1 MTYTTLRVQIQD
13 HVAHITLNR
22 PDKLNAMNQAF
33 WQEFPNAIRT
43 IDEQSSARVIVISG
57 EGKMFSAG
65 MDLNVFM
72 SPSQRLTSGEDGR
85 RSENLRRTV
94 LQLQESFNVLE
105 SARIPV
111 LAAVHNG
118 CIGAGINL
126 VSACDCRYATED
138 AYFCIK
144 ETELGMT
151 ADVGVLQRLPKIIPE
166 GIVREM
172 AYTARRLS
180 APEALNFGLVNAV
193 YPDKESM
200 ITQVMNIAQQI
211 ARNSPL
217 AVSGSK
223 EMINYTRDHSVA
235 DSLKYMATWQ
245 SGMFQPNEMMK
256 AFQAKAMKETPN
268 YEELWSIEPAFS
280 D

>member
-1 MTYTTLRVQIQD
+1 MTYSTIRVTLENHIA
-13 HVAHITLNR
+13 HVELNR

-33 WQEFPNAIRT
+33 WQEFPATIKT
-43 IDEQSSARVIVISG
+43 IDEEASARAIVISG

-72 SPSQRLTSGEDGR
+72 TPNKRLVSGEEGR

-94 LQLQESFNVLE
+94 LQLQDSFNVLE
-105 SARIPV
+105 SVRIPV

-126 VSACDCRYATED
+126 ISACDCRYATED
-138 AYFCIK
+138 AYFTIK
-144 ETELGMT
+144 ETALGMT

-172 AYTARRLS
+172 AYTARKLS
-180 APEALNFGLVNAV
+180 AAEALNVGLVNSVYTDKTAMLDAV
-193 YPDKESM
+193 M
-200 ITQVMNIAQQI
+200 AIARQI
-211 ARNSPL
+211 ANNSPL
-217 AVSGSK
+217 AVAGSK

-256 AFQAKAMKETPN
+256 AFQAKAMKTAPDFEN
-268 YEELWSIEPAFS
+268 LWSVEEPLK
-280 D
+280 

>member
-1 MTYTTLRVQIQD
+1 MTYSTIRVQIQD
-13 HVAHITLNR
+13 HIAHIELNR
-22 PDKLNAMNQAF
+22 PDKLNAMNQTF
-33 WQEFPNAIRT
+33 WQEFPDAIRS
-43 IDEQSSARVIVISG
+43 IDEQASARVIVISG
-57 EGKMFSAG
+57 EGKMFSSG

-72 SPSQRLTSGEDGR
+72 TPSQRLTSGEMGR
-85 RSENLRRTV
+85 RNENLRRTV
-94 LQLQESFNVLE
+94 LQLQDAFNCIESV
-105 SARIPV
+105 RIPV

-180 APEALNFGLVNAV
+180 ASEALNFGLVNSV
-193 YPDKESM
+193 HSNKETM
-200 ITQVMNIAQQI
+200 LEQVMIIARQI
-211 ARNSPL
+211 ANNSPL

-223 EMINYTRDHSVA
+223 EMINYSRDHSVA

-256 AFQAKAMKETPN
+256 AFQAKAMKQEPDFDN
-268 YEELWSIEPAFS
+268 LWSIEPQFK
-280 D
+280 